1 MCGALQSLLLL
12 LCTRRTCWTSL
23 RYSSSVACR
32 WKPLALA
39 SSGGKPSSCAR
50 KCCPVVYLQHTQK
63 EQGWGEIC
71 QHNSSLLCTTYRAT
85 PFSIPCKCAVPH
97 FEISCTVHRLGGCWA
112 CKGVIKCP
120 LHWTPQMPQ
129 KHHTGYARQHSSE
142 QHTLPSAVR
151 SSPGH
156 LWALKAVLPP
166 SRHPARCP
174 PAAAPIQVCQQL
186 SSPGLHRLH

>member
-1 MCGALQSLLLL
+1 MRQGMYMCGALQSLLLL

-63 EQGWGEIC
+63 EQGWSEIC

-85 PFSIPCKCAVPH
+85 PFSMPCKCAVPH

-112 CKGVIKCP
+112 CKGVSPP
-120 LHWTPQMPQ
+120 LDPIDATETSHRLCTAAQLRATHTAQRCAFLTWPPVGFQSSTAPQQ
-129 KHHTGYARQHSSE
+129 ASCQVH
-142 QHTLPSAVR
+142 PSCGPH
-151 SSPGH
+151 PG
-156 LWALKAVLPP
+156 V
-166 SRHPARCP
+166 
-174 PAAAPIQVCQQL
+174 PAA
-186 SSPGLHRLH
+186 

>member
-142 QHTLPSAVR
+142 QHTHCPRCAFLTWPPVGSQ
-151 SSPGH
+151 SSTAPQQ
-156 LWALKAVLPP
+156 ASCQVPP
-166 SRHPARCP
+166 SCGPHPGV
-174 PAAAPIQVCQQL
+174 PAA
-186 SSPGLHRLH
+186 